1 MCLKCFYF
9 VVTHFINAI
18 NLSQKR
24 GNGQCDDAM
33 TLCNWLMS
41 VIWDFFSLSTSANY
55 CDCHSNTS
63 DEHIRPNDPRIKN
76 ETNEIFIRCLQKKKK
91 MLHHQNTQILCNVQR
106 NTCALQEKYLK
117 CRNNWDIKE
126 ILFVILSSYRFT
138 VVMDGLMA
146 LTEECQDRE
155 KKEQAVN

>member
-91 MLHHQNTQILCNVQR
+91 CYIIR
-106 NTCALQEKYLK
+106 IRKYCVMSRETHVHYRK
-117 CRNNWDIKE
+117 NIWNAETTE
-126 ILFVILSSYRFT
+126 ILKRYYLLFFLPTGSQWWW
-138 VVMDGLMA
+138 MDWWRWQRSVR
-146 LTEECQDRE
+146 TEKRKNRQ
-155 KKEQAVN
+155 